1 MSSSSKKKQ
10 VAAAKV
16 NYDCGQCP
24 GYCCSYPRIV
34 VTDDDIKRLAK
45 HLGLSTK
52 KAQAR
57 HTRRYRFKSDDPVEA
72 VDERILKH
80 QKDVIYGSICGFFDT
95 EERRCTI
102 YEGRPEVCRDYPS
115 GKTCGYFSFLK
126 FERKQQGDKTFIP
139 LVRDV

>member
-80 QKDVIYGSICGFFDT
+80 QKDVIYGSICGFFNT

-102 YEGRPEVCRDYPS
+102 YEGRPEVCREYPS
-115 GKTCGYFSFLK
+115 GKTC
-126 FERKQQGDKTFIP
+126 
-139 LVRDV
+139 